1 MTKKFSNYV
10 RGEGTVPEGMVK
22 GKASKRKQQPNRGWG
37 GVCRVAWAQLKT
49 REFSDV
55 ACKQCDRFL
64 IGSSM
69 FKNKEETKNSSAAIH
84 RRKYRHPVRSVTV
97 KLRLA
102 QLVLW

>member
-22 GKASKRKQQPNRGWG
+22 GWKASKRKQQPNRGWG

-55 ACKQCDRFL
+55 ACKQCDLKASIVESKSAMEQCRHEKFFL
-64 IGSSM
+64 IG
-69 FKNKEETKNSSAAIH
+69 
-84 RRKYRHPVRSVTV
+84 
-97 KLRLA
+97 
-102 QLVLW
+102 